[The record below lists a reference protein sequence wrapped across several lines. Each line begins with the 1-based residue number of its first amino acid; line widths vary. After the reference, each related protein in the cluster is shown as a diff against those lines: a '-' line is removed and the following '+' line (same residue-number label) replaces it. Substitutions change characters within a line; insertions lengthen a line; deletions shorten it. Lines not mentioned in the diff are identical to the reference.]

1 VTFYKDDMIP
11 SLLRPQVSHPS
22 IFVQVNVSLF
32 YLIDLD
38 PDEEDV
44 HVKMEVDSGVISCS
58 KTHTNFIFYILRG
71 YSVIGSAPAKR
82 QLSFYYFHTLAISRG
97 LKGLSSEI

>member
-1 VTFYKDDMIP
+1 
-11 SLLRPQVSHPS
+11 
-22 IFVQVNVSLF
+22 VSLF

-44 HVKMEVDSGVISCS
+44 HVKMEVDSGVISCRG
-58 KTHTNFIFYILRG
+58 KTHTNFIFSILRG

-82 QLSFYYFHTLAISRG
+82 QLSFYFFSYSCYIKG
-97 LKGLSSEI
+97 LKGTVQRNLRWV